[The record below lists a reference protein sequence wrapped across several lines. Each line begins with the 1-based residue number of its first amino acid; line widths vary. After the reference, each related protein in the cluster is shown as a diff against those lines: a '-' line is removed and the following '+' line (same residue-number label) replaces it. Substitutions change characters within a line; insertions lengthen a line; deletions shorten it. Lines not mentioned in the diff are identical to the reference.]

1 MGIDQGK
8 FEGTPLE
15 AAAELHKMCQQTQVN
30 GSLSEIAQLSAKID
44 AAYQL
49 LADTLTTSEPLDTG
63 NAAEP
68 D

>member
-1 MGIDQGK
+1 MGIEQGK

-30 GSLSEIAQLSAKID
+30 GPMAEVVQLSARMD
-44 AAYQL
+44 AAHQRIV
-49 LADTLTTSEPLDTG
+49 DELTTSEPLDTG
-63 NAAEP
+63 NAGEP